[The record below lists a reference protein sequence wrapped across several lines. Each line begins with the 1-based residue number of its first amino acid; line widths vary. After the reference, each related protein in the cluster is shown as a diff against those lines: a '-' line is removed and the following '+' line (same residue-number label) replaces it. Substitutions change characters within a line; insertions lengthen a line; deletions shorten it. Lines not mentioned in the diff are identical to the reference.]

1 MCLCACP
8 ARVGVSCTCR
18 KYLVAAVRGTSG
30 EHFKLLNIIDLFLA
44 QNIAEPGLTF
54 VDRYHLF
61 VNVSLMGFPFYSV
74 QMNQS
79 TFGLLLCCISVH
91 SG

>member
-1 MCLCACP
+1 MCACP

-18 KYLVAAVRGTSG
+18 KYFAAVRGTSG
-30 EHFKLLNIIDLFLA
+30 VHFKLLNIIDLFLA
-44 QNIAEPGLTF
+44 QNIAKPGLIF

-61 VNVSLMGFPFYSV
+61 VNVSLMGFPFYPV
-74 QMNQS
+74 QVSQS
-79 TFGLLLCCISVH
+79 TFGLLLCCTSVH